1 MLEEQG
7 KHDKAMDYYKKALA
21 ITVKALGEDH
31 ACWGY
36 LLQHGKVTNLGQSQ
50 ENWAQAFEFYTRA
63 ANAYKSTYGAEH
75 DKTVCAVQ
83 KAEQARS
90 KMA

>member
-31 ACWGY
+31 ASVGDICY
-36 LLQHGKVTNLGQSQ
+36 NMARLLT
-50 ENWAQAFEFYTRA
+50 
-63 ANAYKSTYGAEH
+63 
-75 DKTVCAVQ
+75 
-83 KAEQARS
+83 
-90 KMA
+90 